1 MKLYHKALTGLLLL
15 MLICLPAFASAAVPA
30 TFTVTPSAVNIGASF
45 NGIDIKI
52 DGTIPEDADAVVRF
66 KSGEQDVALKEK
78 GKAMGILWMNMETVT
93 FHHCPD
99 IFMVA
104 TPKFLTK
111 ESGQWKGL
119 NLGISSLM
127 NQIEI
132 TPAPE
137 DKTVLFDQFVKLKF
151 KHGAYASGFGKVTY
165 QAPANG
171 LKPFSAKIAIPS
183 GLKPGRYQV
192 EVFTVKDGAVVSKA
206 ETRVA
211 VDETGFP
218 KFLSSLA
225 FGKPLIYGIVSV
237 IIALAAGL
245 LTGLI
250 FQGSNE
256 GH

>member
-1 MKLYHKALTGLLLL
+1 MKRYQKALTGLLLL
-15 MLICLPAFASAAVPA
+15 MFICLPVIALAAVPA
-30 TFTVTPSAVNIGASF
+30 TFTVTPSAINIGASF
-45 NGIDIKI
+45 NGIDVKV
-52 DGTIPEDADAVVRF
+52 DGSIPEDADAVVRF

-78 GKAMGILWMNMETVT
+78 GKAMGLLWMNMGTVT

-104 TPKFLTK
+104 TPKSLTK
-111 ESGQWKGL
+111 ESDQWKGL
-119 NLGISSLM
+119 NLGISSLI

-132 TPAPE
+132 APAPE
-137 DKTVLFDQFVKLKF
+137 DKSSLFDEFVKLKS

-183 GLKPGRYQV
+183 GLKPGSYQV
-192 EVFTVKDGAVVSKA
+192 EVFTVKDGAVGSKA
-206 ETRVA
+206 QTRVK
-211 VDETGFP
+211 VEETGFP

-225 FGKPLIYGIVSV
+225 FGKPLLYGIVSV

-250 FQGSNE
+250 FKGSNE

>member
-1 MKLYHKALTGLLLL
+1 MERYQKILTGLLLL
-15 MLICLPAFASAAVPA
+15 MFICLPVISSAAVPA
-30 TFTVTPSAVNIGASF
+30 TFTVTPAAINIGASF
-45 NGIDIKI
+45 NGIDIKVE
-52 DGTIPEDADAVVRF
+52 GMIPADADAVVRF
-66 KSGEQDVALKEK
+66 KSDEQDVALKEK
-78 GKAMGILWMNMETVT
+78 GKAMGILWMNMGTVT

-104 TPKFLTK
+104 TPKSFTK
-111 ESGQWKGL
+111 ESDQWKGL
-119 NLGISSLM
+119 NLGISSLI

-137 DKTVLFDQFVKLKF
+137 DKNFLFDEFVKLKS
-151 KHGAYASGFGKVTY
+151 KHGAYASGFGNVTY
-165 QAPANG
+165 QTPADNM
-171 LKPFSAKIAIPS
+171 KPFSATIAVPS
-183 GLKPGRYQV
+183 GLKPGSYQV
-192 EVFTVKDGAVVSKA
+192 EVFTVKDGAVASKT
-206 ETRVA
+206 ETRVN
-211 VDETGFP
+211 VEEIGFP

-225 FGKPLIYGIVSV
+225 FGKPLLYGIVSV